1 MMGAGKARDM
11 PETQTTRSR
20 VSIVIPNWN
29 GRELLPACLSSLR
42 NQAYGDFEIVLVDNC
57 STDDS
62 VAVANERF
70 PEATIIRL
78 EENLGFGKAMN
89 AGIRAGGSEY
99 VAFLNNDTE
108 ASPEW
113 LGELVACMERHP
125 RAAAIASK
133 MLDQRNPR
141 LIDGA
146 GDVMTRYLRAYP
158 RGRGEEDAGQY
169 DEEIE
174 VFGASGGA
182 SLWRA
187 EVLGELE
194 LFDEDLFAYY
204 EDVDLSF
211 RARLA
216 GYECWYA
223 PRAVVLHAGGG
234 TSTRG
239 ADEFTHYHAV
249 RNRWNVIVKN
259 APPGLLWRNAHRI
272 VVAEIFSVVRAIR
285 ERKVRFVLS
294 AYRDVLHRLPAW
306 RRRRRV
312 IQARR
317 TVATKDL
324 LRAMTRGY
332 PSFWKRVRRVSSSR
346 ARPNANRRS

>member
-113 LGELVACMERHP
+113 LG
-125 RAAAIASK
+125 
-133 MLDQRNPR
+133 
-141 LIDGA
+141 
-146 GDVMTRYLRAYP
+146 
-158 RGRGEEDAGQY
+158 
-169 DEEIE
+169 
-174 VFGASGGA
+174 
-182 SLWRA
+182 
-187 EVLGELE
+187 
-194 LFDEDLFAYY
+194 
-204 EDVDLSF
+204 
-211 RARLA
+211 
-216 GYECWYA
+216 
-223 PRAVVLHAGGG
+223 
-234 TSTRG
+234 
-239 ADEFTHYHAV
+239 
-249 RNRWNVIVKN
+249 
-259 APPGLLWRNAHRI
+259 
-272 VVAEIFSVVRAIR
+272 
-285 ERKVRFVLS
+285 
-294 AYRDVLHRLPAW
+294 
-306 RRRRRV
+306 
-312 IQARR
+312 
-317 TVATKDL
+317 
-324 LRAMTRGY
+324 
-332 PSFWKRVRRVSSSR
+332 
-346 ARPNANRRS
+346 